1 LELGQQAKA
10 FLEEL
15 ILKKPVRFQSIEMSD
30 IRYGHGYVEFE
41 GRTLV
46 MDMIESGLARLKRS
60 ELTHLKRE
68 TLFALLD
75 AERKA
80 QTDGLGV
87 WAEGLD
93 INWTVGDYSETEVV
107 PAAE

>member
-1 LELGQQAKA
+1 
-10 FLEEL
+10 
-15 ILKKPVRFQSIEMSD
+15 
-30 IRYGHGYVEFE
+30 
-41 GRTLV
+41 
-46 MDMIESGLARLKRS
+46 
-60 ELTHLKRE
+60 
-68 TLFALLD
+68 LLD

-80 QTDGLGV
+80 QADGLGV